1 MVLRSLEDDENKMRI
16 LAQLHLNSALS
27 WDEEFTW
34 DLTLRYSTLVDS
46 YQKPFIF
53 LLNYS
58 LKNCTVSSIIHYIA
72 VAVPA

>member
-1 MVLRSLEDDENKMRI
+1 MTDSSYSCLDARFYDNETLTVVLRSLEDDENKMRV

-46 YQKPFIF
+46 
-53 LLNYS
+53 
-58 LKNCTVSSIIHYIA
+58 
-72 VAVPA
+72 